1 MKQFYMKQ
9 KVFSFGEKY
18 NIFDE
23 NQNLI
28 YHVKGQ
34 VFSIKN
40 KMDMFKD
47 DQLLYHFERKLFRFL
62 PEYTL
67 FTPNGEVLAT
77 IKKNFTFFGGKLTI
91 HSTFGEME
99 VTGQIMQRDFHVTK
113 NGNEVMS
120 IHKKWISW
128 GDSYEISIMDDQ
140 QVSFYV
146 ALVILIDVIF
156 HQSSSHS
163 SSSTHHSH

>member
-23 NQNLI
+23 NQNVI

-34 VFSIKN
+34 VFSIRN
-40 KMDMFKD
+40 KMDMYKD
-47 DQLLYHFERKLFRFL
+47 EKHLFHFERKLFRFL

-67 FTPNGEVLAT
+67 FTPEGDVVAT
-77 IKKNFTFFGGKLTI
+77 IKKNFTFFGGKMTV
-91 HSTFGEME
+91 HSTYGDME
-99 VTGQIMQRDFHVTK
+99 VVGQIMQRDFHLTK
-113 NGNEVMS
+113 DGQEVMS
-120 IHKKWISW
+120 IHKKWLSW
-128 GDSYEISIMDDQ
+128 GDSYEISIMDDT
-140 QVSFYV
+140 QVAFYV

-163 SSSTHHSH
+163 SSSHHSH

>member
-23 NQNLI
+23 NQNVI

-47 DQLLYHFERKLFRFL
+47 EKLLFHFERKLFRFL

-67 FTPNGEVLAT
+67 FTPEGEVVAT
-77 IKKNFTFFGGKLTI
+77 IKKNFTFFGGRMTV
-91 HSTFGEME
+91 HSNDGDME
-99 VTGQIMQRDFHVTK
+99 VVGQIMQRDFHLNK
-113 NGNEVMS
+113 DGKEVMS
-120 IHKKWISW
+120 IHKKWLSW
-128 GDSYEISIMDDQ
+128 GDSYEISIMDDT
-140 QVSFYV
+140 QVAFYV

-156 HQSSSHS
+156 HQSSGN